1 MQGYPLQFL
10 AGEVNVEPRV
20 LRRQRQQMPKAQRHA
35 CRSLDRQYLTIDG
48 RLVSRLRPPLWNSRS
63 ASQILLTGPLTRPP
77 NLAPPSQPQP
87 WCPTC
92 TTSRGAGGRMR
103 SPYIEPPIPLSR
115 TFPPRLLDLLNTRFA
130 RDVTPLAFAA
140 YMYGILAHPADT
152 RQFSAHLYEREI
164 RVPITKGHSSQN

>member
-1 MQGYPLQFL
+1 
-10 AGEVNVEPRV
+10 
-20 LRRQRQQMPKAQRHA
+20 MPKAQRHA

-92 TTSRGAGGRMR
+92 TTSRGAGGDAIPPYRPADTTEPNL
-103 SPYIEPPIPLSR
+103 SPG
-115 TFPPRLLDLLNTRFA
+115 LLDLLSTRFA
-130 RDVTPLAFAA
+130 RAVSPLAFAA
-140 YMYGILAHPADT
+140 YAYGILAHPAVA
-152 RQFSAHLYEREI
+152 QQLSAHLYEREI
-164 RVPITKGHSSQN
+164 RVPTTKGHSSQNYED